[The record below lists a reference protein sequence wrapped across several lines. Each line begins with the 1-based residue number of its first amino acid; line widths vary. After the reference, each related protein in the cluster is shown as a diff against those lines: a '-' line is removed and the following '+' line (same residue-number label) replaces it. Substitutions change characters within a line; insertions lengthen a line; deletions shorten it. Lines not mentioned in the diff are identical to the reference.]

1 MQRET
6 DSSDTLT
13 LTHDLK
19 LKKLLTSVRTRLTL
33 WKCQRSVREVSRV
46 MSVKCQCVES
56 CVVGTKV
63 SERKIQNEV
72 RA

>member
-19 LKKLLTSVRTRLTL
+19 LKKLLTSVREVSE
-33 WKCQRSVREVSRV
+33 KCQEY
-46 MSVKCQCVES
+46 CQ
-56 CVVGTKV
+56 
-63 SERKIQNEV
+63 
-72 RA
+72 